1 MLLTFYLQKLGP
13 NMMLEAIRSVT
24 AGVVTGH
31 IKGQENHNYEFITDN
46 GFGIKCEEPDKLYEE
61 IKDLIESNKLQEC
74 LNNILKFE
82 MKNGA
87 DVVVEYIKNH
97 IK

>member
-1 MLLTFYLQKLGP
+1 
-13 NMMLEAIRSVT
+13 MMLEAIRSVT
-24 AGVVTGH
+24 AVVVTGH
-31 IKGQENHNYEFITDN
+31 IKGQENHNYEFITEN
-46 GFGIKCEEPDKLYEE
+46 KFGIKCEEPNKLFDEVNN
-61 IKDLIESNKLQEC
+61 LIESNKLQEC

-87 DVVVEYIKNH
+87 DVVVDYIGKH